1 MKKNIGFTDKSIR
14 ITVALVIVLLFFMNV
29 IIGGLGIALLVVAG
43 VLVATSL
50 INFCPLYSLLG
61 VNTCKIK

>member
-14 ITVALVIVLLFFMNV
+14 IIVALVIALLFFMNV
-29 IIGGLGIALLVVAG
+29 ITGGLGIALLTVAA
-43 VLVATSL
+43 VLVVTSL
-50 INFCPLYSLLG
+50 INFCPIYSLLG

>member
-14 ITVALVIVLLFFMNV
+14 ITVALVIFLLFFMNV
-29 IIGGLGIALLVVAG
+29 ITGGLGIALLVVAG